1 MSSLATEEKK
11 NICVMAFGRFQP
23 ATVGHKLM
31 IEKIRNIAIAYEKNG
46 HKADPKIYI
55 SGTVNDMSKYKKSK
69 EYTKMVE
76 QKIFCSIKLNEN
88 PLTAPDKIAFMN
100 KAYNDGTC
108 KNIEF
113 IDSKLIRQGNPFL
126 ALANFKNIYDRIIFL
141 CGSDRFN
148 NYTRMAK
155 SIAPDKIE
163 VRNLIRKDDTNALIE
178 LIHELSLKTTITA
191 SPRGMSGTKMRIAAL
206 KKDFN
211 NFSMG
216 VGIDVF
222 KNITQEDIL
231 EFMQKIR
238 NGIEL
243 PQDPSKWIDY
253 NTAEFCGKW
262 PYKWKTPQ
270 SWKYKNWRE
279 RKQYYTRAT
288 AGRERIKQKLN
299 DKAET
304 RNVLKLLP

>member
-1 MSSLATEEKK
+1 MSSLATEKK

-31 IEKIRNIAIAYEKNG
+31 IEKVRNTAISYEQNG

-55 SGTVNDMSKYKKSK
+55 SGSVNNMTKYKKSK
-69 EYTKMVE
+69 EYIKMIE

-88 PLTAPDKIAFMN
+88 PLKASDKIKFMN

-113 IDSKLIRQGNPFL
+113 IDSKAINQGNPYL
-126 ALANFKNIYDRIIFL
+126 ALVNLKNSYDRIIFY
-141 CGSDRFN
+141 CGSDRFDR
-148 NYTRMAK
+148 YTKMGK

-178 LIHELSLKTTITA
+178 LIQELTLKTKIPV
-191 SPRGMSGTKMRIAAL
+191 SPKSMSGTKMRIAAL
-206 KKDFN
+206 KKDYDS
-211 NFSMG
+211 FSNG
-216 VGIDVF
+216 VGINVF
-222 KNITQEDIL
+222 SNITQEDVL
-231 EFMQKIR
+231 DFMQKIR

-243 PQDPSKWIDY
+243 PQDPEWIDY
-253 NTAEFCGKW
+253 NISEFCGKW

-279 RKQYYTRAT
+279 RKQYYTRSKA
-288 AGRERIKQKLN
+288 IK
-299 DKAET
+299 DKKEDKKDT
-304 RNVLKLLP
+304 KNVLNLLP